1 MGLAYSVYALTG
13 STLASAATLLSSF
26 VPQVLVGSVA
36 GVFVDRWDRKR
47 TMVVA
52 NVLLCLGLLPLLLV
66 SGTDRIWLVYV
77 VLAFESV
84 VEVFFAPAEQAFLPR
99 VVPDEELV
107 AANALNGQTRNLARL
122 VGSGLGGVAAA
133 IGGIT
138 AVAMVDA
145 VSFLVAALLVARIRQ
160 SGKVLDAPA
169 GEAADVVRG
178 RLGALTDEWRAGLR
192 ATWHSPVVRAL
203 IIFTLVTNAGEGIMG
218 TLFAPYVRHVL
229 HGGAQVYGVITGVQA
244 IGGILGGFLV
254 AAVGERWSPVTM
266 LGAGAVLFGLVD
278 LAIFLYPLLWVS
290 PWPAAVGMVLVG
302 LPGAVAVV
310 GFQTLLQRHTRDAER
325 GRVMSLEMLAM
336 SVSVVVGSLAAGF
349 LGDRIGIMPVLATQ
363 GVGYVAAGLLMF
375 ALLDRSVVRTTA
387 AASTLDLPGT
397 RS

>member
-1 MGLAYSVYALTG
+1 M
-13 STLASAATLLSSF
+13 
-26 VPQVLVGSVA
+26 
-36 GVFVDRWDRKR
+36 
-47 TMVVA
+47 
-52 NVLLCLGLLPLLLV
+52 
-66 SGTDRIWLVYV
+66 
-77 VLAFESV
+77 
-84 VEVFFAPAEQAFLPR
+84 
-99 VVPDEELV
+99 
-107 AANALNGQTRNLARL
+107 
-122 VGSGLGGVAAA
+122 
-133 IGGIT
+133 
-138 AVAMVDA
+138 
-145 VSFLVAALLVARIRQ
+145 
-160 SGKVLDAPA
+160 
-169 GEAADVVRG
+169 RG

-349 LGDRIGIMPVLATQ
+349 LGDRIGIMPVLAMQ

-375 ALLDRSVVRTTA
+375 ALLDRSVVRTR
-387 AASTLDLPGT
+387 P
-397 RS
+397 RRRP